1 MLPLDFFVFRLS
13 QKVPRAPRQGS
24 PRLPAAEWLKGH
36 PVSPLAARKNGGRG
50 DSVWT
55 SGASNITQRA
65 RDLKCSWTYHQRI
78 NRWGRACQ
86 MSAGGSKKLS
96 FHTRTRR
103 WNLRAL
109 LLLQW
114 HELKHRHWFFF
125 FFLISRET
133 ERAISWF
140 PLTAKSGLVLRN
152 VWLFGLY
159 VPFNEAVS
167 TQPFRCAAQRICHFN
182 TMDKGV
188 FYSLGDRLFAVAAA
202 CERKAL
208 TRIFPHCL
216 LRDTQQKTV
225 KPSYY
230 RDAVNPDSGCMA
242 VWLVVWDQ

>member
-1 MLPLDFFVFRLS
+1 MKSESASPIAVAWTEAQTLIFFS
-13 QKVPRAPRQGS
+13 S
-24 PRLPAAEWLKGH
+24 
-36 PVSPLAARKNGGRG
+36 
-50 DSVWT
+50 
-55 SGASNITQRA
+55 
-65 RDLKCSWTYHQRI
+65 
-78 NRWGRACQ
+78 
-86 MSAGGSKKLS
+86 
-96 FHTRTRR
+96 
-103 WNLRAL
+103 
-109 LLLQW
+109 
-114 HELKHRHWFFF
+114 

-188 FYSLGDRLFAVAAA
+188 FYLLGDRLFAVAAA

-208 TRIFPHCL
+208 TWIFPHCL

-230 RDAVNPDSGCMA
+230 RDAVNPDSSCMA
-242 VWLVVWDQ
+242 VWLVVWDQYRFVVFYPLEGTFILRLFAFYLYLINEFKWCICTGVHQLLVLIYSPLHEAHTTILQILKLRKR

>member
-1 MLPLDFFVFRLS
+1 MKS
-13 QKVPRAPRQGS
+13 ESAS
-24 PRLPAAEWLKGH
+24 PIAVA
-36 PVSPLAARKNGGRG
+36 
-50 DSVWT
+50 WT
-55 SGASNITQRA
+55 EAQTLI
-65 RDLKCSWTYHQRI
+65 LFY
-78 NRWGRACQ
+78 
-86 MSAGGSKKLS
+86 
-96 FHTRTRR
+96 
-103 WNLRAL
+103 
-109 LLLQW
+109 
-114 HELKHRHWFFF
+114 

-230 RDAVNPDSGCMA
+230 RDAVNPDSSCMA